1 MPWRASD
8 GSRSATRSKVKPG
21 STTSRRWRPRPIR
34 ASDNEQ
40 RTAADDLGPNQ
51 DQAEPRPCETRRR
64 LLSSV
69 LQTSNQV
76 APAHHQRQHGAC
88 PGSPDPA
95 SPGRRATLREAAGYC
110 RSALCDGSIRQSTWV
125 PLRLSRSAVRA
136 PASFHL
142 RTRHKP
148 CLRASRLQP
157 IRHNKIQYPQ
167 SAGSVATS
175 NQISITSR
183 PLRDDRIRAGPSV
196 AGSIRRILAF
206 T

>member
-148 CLRASRLQP
+148 CLPGRACSP
-157 IRHNKIQYPQ
+157 FVTTK
-167 SAGSVATS
+167 S
-175 NQISITSR
+175 
-183 PLRDDRIRAGPSV
+183 
-196 AGSIRRILAF
+196 SIRSQPGALRRL
-206 T
+206 TR